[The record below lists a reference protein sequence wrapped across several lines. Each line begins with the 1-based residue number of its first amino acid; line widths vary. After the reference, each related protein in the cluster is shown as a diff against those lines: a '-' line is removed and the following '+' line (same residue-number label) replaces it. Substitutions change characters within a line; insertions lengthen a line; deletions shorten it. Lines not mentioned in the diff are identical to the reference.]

1 MRQFPSD
8 AVLAFQG
15 EFRFLSNFFPAP
27 VRLGGIVWPC
37 VEHAFVAAKTTDSDE
52 RARVLA
58 CRTPGEAK
66 RLGRTLTLRPGW
78 DELRLEVMLGLV
90 RQKFRA
96 GRPLAARLLATEGAP
111 RRGQCVG
118 GRVLG
123 VDARTG
129 CGENHLGRLLM
140 QVQDELRR

>member
-1 MRQFPSD
+1 MPD
-8 AVLAFQG
+8 IVAFQG
-15 EFRFLSNFFPAP
+15 EYRFLSNFHPSF

-37 VEHAFVAAKTTDSDE
+37 VESAYQAAKSTVLEE

-78 DELRLEVMLGLV
+78 DELRLGVMLGLV

-96 GRPLAARLLATEGAP
+96 GRPLAARLLATESVRLIEGNMWGDAFW
-111 RRGQCVG
+111 
-118 GRVLG
+118 G

-140 QVQDELRR
+140 QVRDELRR